1 LTPVGSVSGVNF
13 SETTHTARDL
23 NLLGKDDFL
32 TLLVTQLENQDPLE
46 PLNNTE
52 FVAQLAQ
59 FSSLE
64 QLISIREAVESSAN
78 LLSQASQSTA
88 AETEE

>member
-1 LTPVGSVSGVNF
+1 LTSVGSVSGVNF
-13 SETTHTARDL
+13 SETTRAAQDQ

-46 PLNNTE
+46 PVNNTE

-64 QLISIREAVESSAN
+64 QLIGIREAVESSADV
-78 LLSQASQSTA
+78 LSQASQSSA
-88 AETEE
+88 DETES